1 MAEHIIGTID
11 DFPPGSH
18 KVVRIRAVEIG
29 VFNVDGTLY
38 ALPNICP
45 HQYGPLCSGKV
56 SGTMQSGPNTNW
68 TYQWGLEGEVITCPW
83 HGIEFAIKTGQAL
96 SSSRLRVRQYPIRV
110 EDDQIVISL

>member
-1 MAEHIIGTID
+1 MAEHIIGSIE

-18 KVVRIRAVEIG
+18 KVVKVRAVEIG

-56 SGTMQSGPNTNW
+56 SGTMQSGPDTNW

-96 SSSRLRVRQYPIRV
+96 SSPRLKVRQYPVSVVDGEVR
-110 EDDQIVISL
+110 ISL